1 MIEDTEEDP
10 LGVGGNRRRDGDI
23 GESAGLAKV
32 ETAVF
37 RSPAARNKD
46 DPKHFIQD
54 IYVRLGGSGGAW
66 VVLE

>member
-1 MIEDTEEDP
+1 MIEDNEEDP

-32 ETAVF
+32 ETVVF

-46 DPKHFIQD
+46 PIHFIQD